1 MYNNYYPYQ
10 ENYYRGNVNYGMP
23 NQQMYNQQM
32 YNPSMYNQNRNFRP
46 INTPRLKNPIKPP
59 SRAIAPKFTLSKF
72 LNGTQEVISTISTAI
87 PLYTQVKPLFAGA
100 KGLTKGLTSKL
111 FRSRSTEAKEV
122 ITNPEIITPKEA
134 KKKAPKTE
142 YTYEE
147 ENSPNKPFF

>member
-10 ENYYRGNVNYGMP
+10 ENYYRGNMNYGMP
-23 NQQMYNQQM
+23 NQPMYNQ
-32 YNPSMYNQNRNFRP
+32 SMYNQSRNFRP
-46 INTPRLKNPIKPP
+46 INTPRLKSPIKPP
-59 SRAIAPKFTLSKF
+59 ARAIAPKFTLSKF
-72 LNGTQEVISTISTAI
+72 LSGTQEVISTISTAI

-111 FRSRSTEAKEV
+111 FRSRSTESKEV
-122 ITNPEIITPKEA
+122 ITNPEIITPKET